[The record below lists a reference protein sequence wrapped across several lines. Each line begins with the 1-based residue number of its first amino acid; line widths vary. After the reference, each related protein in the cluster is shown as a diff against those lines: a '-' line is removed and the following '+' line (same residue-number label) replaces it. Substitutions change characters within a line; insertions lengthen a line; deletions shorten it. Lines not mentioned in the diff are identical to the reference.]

1 MVDKGEKIKREEE
14 CLMIK
19 TVEIYSQH
27 NYTTGEEKKREKD
40 KRNAEWSKA
49 CRNNAKCSII
59 IMRKPLLWI

>member
-1 MVDKGEKIKREEE
+1 
-14 CLMIK
+14 MIK